1 MALGDIPYL
10 QSVNH
15 DLKQPGLLP
24 PSSREMEN
32 KQLGGFVEL
41 KASYRIIPTT
51 PPTRAI
57 HETQLMVNFISS
69 LTGVIGS
76 RHYVPLVYILSWLIK
91 RISGNLTLG
100 KNLNPNLPVTFI
112 GLFVCLFL

>member
-1 MALGDIPYL
+1 MM
-10 QSVNH
+10 
-15 DLKQPGLLP
+15 KQPGLLP

-51 PPTRAI
+51 PPTRSEDEI
-57 HETQLMVNFISS
+57 QHMLNFISS
-69 LTGVIGS
+69 LTGVIWS

-91 RISGNLTLG
+91 RISGTLTLVN
-100 KNLNPNLPVTFI
+100 NLNPNLPVTFI
-112 GLFVCLFL
+112 VLFVCLFL